1 MTDLADVHRA
11 LAAQVKTRIQRD
23 VNVSPWPFSQMPIPR
38 IEVWPRDEY
47 VNYYDLSDSDDA
59 IAPVQL
65 SLLIETSTDPESGFM
80 VMTDLLTWEGP
91 SSLRAAVM
99 ADRSLGG
106 VVDDV
111 VVQSAQWETDEVVL
125 RGRVTVNVWVTKG

>member
-1 MTDLADVHRA
+1 
-11 LAAQVKTRIQRD
+11 
-23 VNVSPWPFSQMPIPR
+23 
-38 IEVWPRDEY
+38 
-47 VNYYDLSDSDDA
+47 
-59 IAPVQL
+59 
-65 SLLIETSTDPESGFM
+65 M
-80 VMTDLLTWEGP
+80 VMTELLTWEGP

-125 RGRVTVNVWVTKG
+125 RGRVTVHVWVTKG